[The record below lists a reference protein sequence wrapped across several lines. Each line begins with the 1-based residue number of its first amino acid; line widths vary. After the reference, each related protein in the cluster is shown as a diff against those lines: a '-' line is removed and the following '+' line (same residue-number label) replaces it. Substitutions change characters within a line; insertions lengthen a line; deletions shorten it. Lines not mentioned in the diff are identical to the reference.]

1 MTFQRLA
8 ETYFAQ
14 YLENHIIMVH
24 NDITN
29 TTSPYISFCY
39 IFICIVNVWCKDNLE
54 ILFSETSKPL
64 NP

>member
-14 YLENHIIMVH
+14 YLENHIIMVR

-29 TTSPYISFCY
+29 TTYPYISFC
-39 IFICIVNVWCKDNLE
+39 
-54 ILFSETSKPL
+54 SEKL
-64 NP
+64 KMQK